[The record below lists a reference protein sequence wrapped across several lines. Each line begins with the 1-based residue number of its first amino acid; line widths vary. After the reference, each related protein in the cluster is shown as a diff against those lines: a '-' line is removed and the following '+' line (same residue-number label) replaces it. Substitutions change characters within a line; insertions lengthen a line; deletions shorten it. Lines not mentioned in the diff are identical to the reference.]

1 MPEQAKIVPPEPDG
15 FLPLLLKDFQ
25 APDAPFQPDGE
36 WESVYRLF
44 LIGILDAPQYR
55 EWRCHPAGALR
66 LSRKPRPDGNF
77 VLQVEFMAHQSLE
90 AHARSFDYMQAEI
103 LCADD
108 DASSLL
114 RWRRL
119 SMQLTPK
126 GEPIEGTKLEIN
138 GEVTPNGLVLR
149 YAGRERKIKTPLP
162 ITCDWAIFDLVQR
175 LSQRLGEQRLRPSE
189 PKPLL
194 EFALLEDLEFLRT
207 NHRIFLSE
215 PLEGAGDTG
224 QGTWN
229 VEVDG
234 KRFRWR
240 RFVQFGDGVLTW
252 AYCLDEQHHLVLAY
266 SGMRAYLYDPTAE
279 SAFPFGRDKGH
290 GARDMGGERV
300 D

>member
-1 MPEQAKIVPPEPDG
+1 MAEQAKIIPPEPDD
-15 FLPLLLKDFQ
+15 FLPLLLKGFQ

-36 WESVYRLF
+36 WKSVYRLF
-44 LIGILDAPQYR
+44 LIGVLDAPQYR
-55 EWRCHPAGALR
+55 EWRCIPAGALR
-66 LSRKPRPDGNF
+66 LSRNPRPDGNF

-90 AHARSFDYMQAEI
+90 AHARSFDYIQAEI

-114 RWRRL
+114 RWRRI

-126 GEPIEGTKLEIN
+126 GEPIDGTKLEMN
-138 GEVTPNGLVLR
+138 GEVTRNGLVFR
-149 YAGRERKIKTPLP
+149 YAGRERKVKAPLP

-175 LSQRLGEQRLRPSE
+175 LSQKLGKQLVRPAE
-189 PKPLL
+189 PKLLL

-207 NHRIFLSE
+207 NHRIFASE
-215 PLEGAGDTG
+215 PL
-224 QGTWN
+224 N

-240 RFVQFGDGVLTW
+240 RFVQFGDGVLPW

-266 SGMRAYLYDPTAE
+266 SGMRAYLYDPTAK
-279 SAFPFGRDKGH
+279 SAFPFRRDEGH
-290 GARDMGGERV
+290 GARDMGDERV
-300 D
+300 G